1 MTTVTVADVYVT
13 EDTRLREVRFVED
26 EEGVWVV
33 TQTYSPD
40 EGGVSYMEFNCL
52 TTNGGGGGWGCHG

>member
-13 EDTRLREVRFVED
+13 EDARLREVRFVED
-26 EEGVWVV
+26 EEGVWIV

-40 EGGVSYMEFNCL
+40 DGGVSYVEFNCL
-52 TTNGGGGGWGCHG
+52 TGDDRGWGYHG